1 MNRKQ
6 TGQPFGSSER
16 TEEVEALYSSLINA
30 FYDREDRE
38 RARKIA
44 AKLEDVLNN
53 RRDVA
58 DSIRGEEIRSLIAE
72 LNGNLQEAIRRR
84 ECEIRKILELHSL
97 GWGKPSWAYVF
108 RQYDYSDVSD
118 RLDLLASL
126 YAKVGDWE
134 RAIATLRESRT
145 YCAGHGIPFDG
156 QDLLDEFEQERAS
169 PERGAKRSRS
179 QLIQINNAL
188 RDAYKEV
195 GVPSDKIVTH
205 DDVFGRLLVALD
217 RRIPELQMTIPEI
230 RESLIR
236 LRKRGER
243 QGGLPKLGVEKR
255 RSHDK
260 STA

>member
-134 RAIATLRESRT
+134 RAIVTLRESRT

-188 RDAYKEV
+188 RNAYK
-195 GVPSDKIVTH
+195 K
-205 DDVFGRLLVALD
+205 
-217 RRIPELQMTIPEI
+217 
-230 RESLIR
+230 
-236 LRKRGER
+236 
-243 QGGLPKLGVEKR
+243 
-255 RSHDK
+255 
-260 STA
+260 